1 MAEIR
6 PKAIDK
12 LLRLSLLDALRERR
26 SRRFGLGMRIEGE
39 PLAYTSQHPPLS
51 LSQEEEAILAF
62 AAAGITGPVMSDWR
76 FAKGSG
82 GNMMAGIVGRTVGSA
97 DAIGNVALVVINDEA
112 AYLMKR
118 PRDLDAAELAE
129 GLRLNSEGQFLE
141 AWQLCRIKIADA
153 RCAPPLDLPY
163 NINPNRWSLYARGT
177 TYFLPVAD
185 LTFFYI
191 NALLELFNED
201 TGLYA
206 LDERAMFM
214 PAGVGRFAR
223 SKGGHMDDDPRKLK
237 AVPIEFVE
245 RLIAEMIA
253 VEQGMM
259 LQNLGLV
266 CEAMGL
272 GGFPHFTSHDSAWFE
287 ALGFRRAELPLTR
300 FYNVPAPAS
309 WFLNML
315 KQDVGVSF
323 PVGLERDGKVLLKSY
338 CPPYYPS
345 MEAAVRAVVEV
356 KFGANGLWRA
366 EPPASAWKQPA
377 KVMKNIPPISDK
389 AIGATIAYC
398 EYLWKRYSRFPVYLP
413 PFHTLMG
420 FQAHHVD
427 TGFYDQY
434 YQPGALNERHRRH
447 LEEWH

>member
-1 MAEIR
+1 MTEIR
-6 PKAIDK
+6 TQAIEK
-12 LLRLSLLDALRERR
+12 LLRFSLLTALRERR
-26 SRRFGLGMRIEGE
+26 SRRFGLGMRIDGE
-39 PLAYTSQHPPLS
+39 PLAYTSQSPPLP
-51 LSQEEEAILAF
+51 LSQDEEAILAF

-82 GNMMAGIVGRTVGSA
+82 GNMMAGIVGRTVASA

-129 GLRLNSEGQFLE
+129 VLRLNSEGQFLE

-153 RCAPPLDLPY
+153 RCAPPLEPPY

-177 TYFLPVAD
+177 TYFLPIAD
-185 LTFFYI
+185 LTFIYI

-201 TGLYA
+201 SGFSA
-206 LDERAMFM
+206 LDERAMFR

-223 SKGGHMDDDPRKLK
+223 SKGGHMDDDPRNLK
-237 AVPIEFVE
+237 STLIVFVE
-245 RLIAEMIA
+245 RLISEMIA

-259 LQNLGLV
+259 LQNLGLI

-272 GGFPHFTSHDSAWFE
+272 GGFPHFTSHDSGWFE
-287 ALGFRRAELPLTR
+287 ALGFRMAELPLTR
-300 FYNVPAPAS
+300 FYSVPAPAS
-309 WFLNML
+309 WFLKML
-315 KQDVGVSF
+315 KKDVGVGY
-323 PVGLERDGKVLLKSY
+323 PVGLERDGKVLLKPY

-345 MEAAVRAVVEV
+345 MEAAVHAVVDV

-366 EPPASAWKQPA
+366 KPSVSAWQQPA
-377 KVMKNIPPISDK
+377 NVTKHIPPISDK
-389 AIGATIAYC
+389 AIEATIAYC
-398 EYLWKRYSRFPVYLP
+398 EYLLKRYSRFPVYLP

-434 YQPGALNERHRRH
+434 YQSGALSERHRHH
-447 LEEWH
+447 LEIWH